1 MVLPRGEEH
10 SENVLNGGKSAMT
23 LNDSTLTSKHV
34 APAAVVTLPL
44 RLVTSNIL

>member
-10 SENVLNGGKSAMT
+10 SENVLNGGNSATT

-34 APAAVVTLPL
+34 VPAAIVRHPL
-44 RLVTSNIL
+44 RLVS